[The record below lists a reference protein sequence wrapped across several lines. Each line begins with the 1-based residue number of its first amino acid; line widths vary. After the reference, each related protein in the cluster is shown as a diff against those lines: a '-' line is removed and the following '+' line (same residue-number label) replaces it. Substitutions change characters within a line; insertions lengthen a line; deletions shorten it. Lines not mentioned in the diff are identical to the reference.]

1 MRRVTL
7 SLVVLAVVGLAA
19 STALA
24 GTSSPKVSLQLG
36 PTLVAHHGSPGYGHG
51 HRSYRYGHHPRP
63 YHPYRPGGPVIV
75 RPIVPPPPA
84 VIYPYPSYDR
94 YQPYYYGP
102 SGGIHYRGPGFGIS
116 IGF

>member
-19 STALA
+19 STAWA

-36 PTLVAHHGSPGYGHG
+36 PTLVAHHGPHGHSYGH
-51 HRSYRYGHHPRP
+51 RGHHPHR
-63 YHPYRPGGPVIV
+63 YHSYRRGPVIV
-75 RPIVPPPPA
+75 RPIGPPPPP
-84 VIYPYPSYDR
+84 VIYSYPSYYR
-94 YQPYYYGP
+94 YRPYYYEYYGP
-102 SGGIHYRGPGFGIS
+102 SGGIHYRGSNFGIS

>member
-24 GTSSPKVSLQLG
+24 DSSSPKVALQLG
-36 PTLVAHHGSPGYGHG
+36 PTLVAHHGSHGHG
-51 HRSYRYGHHPRP
+51 HGHPGPAPYRYHSYRR
-63 YHPYRPGGPVIV
+63 GPVIV

-84 VIYPYPSYDR
+84 VIYPYPSYYR

>member
-24 GTSSPKVSLQLG
+24 GSSAPKVALQLG
-36 PTLVAHHGSPGYGHG
+36 PTLVAHHGPHGHG
-51 HRSYRYGHHPRP
+51 HGHPGHHPHAYRP
-63 YHPYRPGGPVIV
+63 YHRGPVIV
-75 RPIVPPPPA
+75 RPIVPPPPP
-84 VIYPYPSYDR
+84 VIYSYPSYYP

-102 SGGIHYRGPGFGIS
+102 SGAIHYRGSNFGIS